1 MDIEVEG
8 YKYKL
13 IRNDNNCFDLNL
25 FKEKVTDYFFNYDYI
40 CGDYAGNKLRLKGF
54 MDSNNKDV
62 NKINDIAGL
71 DTYILQYC
79 TYQANIFLLKKVK

>member
-1 MDIEVEG
+1 MDVEVEG

-25 FKEKVTDYFFNYDYI
+25 FKEKVTDY
-40 CGDYAGNKLRLKGF
+40 AGNKLRLKGF
-54 MDSNNKDV
+54 MESNNKDV

>member
-1 MDIEVEG
+1 ME
-8 YKYKL
+8 
-13 IRNDNNCFDLNL
+13 
-25 FKEKVTDYFFNYDYI
+25 
-40 CGDYAGNKLRLKGF
+40 
-54 MDSNNKDV
+54 SNNKDV